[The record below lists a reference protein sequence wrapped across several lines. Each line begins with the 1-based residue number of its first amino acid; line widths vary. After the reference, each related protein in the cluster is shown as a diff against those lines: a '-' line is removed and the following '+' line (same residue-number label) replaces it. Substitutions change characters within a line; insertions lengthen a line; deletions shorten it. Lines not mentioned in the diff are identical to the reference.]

1 MTAVAQIIIRCV
13 NAFVEEDG
21 SGGNPAAVVF
31 NAEQLSPAIRQQL
44 AAKTGYSETAFV
56 SRGKSEPRLDF
67 YTPTRPIPY
76 CGHAT
81 LAVFSLLAE
90 KDFVAEAENMAYETA
105 GGRNRIRTESD
116 GRVFLEMKPASSEML
131 DAKAQESLLSSLR
144 LKLSQLVEKMPVE
157 IVSSG
162 NRFAVI
168 PLKNLSG
175 LLAVQPDFERLRQA
189 SEALD
194 LVGVYLFTL
203 ETQRAGRSA
212 SARMFA
218 PRFGIQEEP
227 ATGTAAGPLGCY
239 LYRAAENKQTSFVIE
254 QGGAMPVPRPSK
266 IEVELGVENDEIKE
280 VWVGGRARL
289 TEARTE
295 VL

>member
-1 MTAVAQIIIRCV
+1 MTQINIFCV
-13 NAFVEEDG
+13 SAFVEEDG

-31 NAEQLSPAIRQQL
+31 DAEALSPEIRQRI
-44 AAKTGYSETAFV
+44 AAKIGYSETAFV
-56 SRGKSEPRLDF
+56 SHVKTLPSLEF

-90 KDFVAEAENMAYETA
+90 KGLAACCENAGYETA
-105 GGRNRIRTESD
+105 DGRKKIRIESD
-116 GRVFLEMKPASSEML
+116 ERVFLEMPPARIEKV
-131 DAKAQESLLSSLR
+131 DIKAREDLFSALR
-144 LKLSQLVEKMPVE
+144 MPRSKIPEKMSVE

-162 NRFAVI
+162 NRFAVV
-168 PLKNLSG
+168 PLKSAG
-175 LLAVQPDFERLRQA
+175 DLLRVQPDFECLRKA
-189 SEALD
+189 SEALN

-203 ETQRAGRSA
+203 ETRQAGRSA

-218 PRFGIQEEP
+218 PRFGIREEA

-239 LYRAAENKQTSFVIE
+239 LYRSAQIKQPRFVIE
-254 QGGAMPVPRPSK
+254 QGGAMPEPRPSK
-266 IEVELGVENDEIKE
+266 IEVELGLENDGIKE

-289 TEARTE
+289 IETRNEAF
-295 VL
+295 